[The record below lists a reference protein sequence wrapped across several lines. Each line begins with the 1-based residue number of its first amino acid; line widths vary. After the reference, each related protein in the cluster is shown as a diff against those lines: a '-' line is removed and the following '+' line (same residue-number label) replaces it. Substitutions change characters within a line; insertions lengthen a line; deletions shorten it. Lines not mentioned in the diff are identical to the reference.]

1 MKNRR
6 DAPPLSRLV
15 RQGGDFDFG
24 RTFPIS
30 GNPPPIMFQ
39 DHRII
44 RSPYIRSSPC
54 PGDSNASSKLAVCT
68 SSPSAVMP
76 ETRSYPILTLV
87 TSDRNYSFPIHTIIS
102 MPWGLQRIQQTRC
115 LHFITF
121 SCHARDPLL
130 SDPHARDIFE
140 QTLERV
146 RTWYGFFVSGC
157 GAPPGNMN
165 ARRRSQDYN
174 SLRLSGPD
182 IPTSEGELMRLTKML
197 VVLLVIALF

>member
-1 MKNRR
+1 MS
-6 DAPPLSRLV
+6 ASWMSIAGTCPL
-15 RQGGDFDFG
+15 
-24 RTFPIS
+24 I
-30 GNPPPIMFQ
+30 
-39 DHRII
+39 
-44 RSPYIRSSPC
+44 
-54 PGDSNASSKLAVCT
+54 
-68 SSPSAVMP
+68 
-76 ETRSYPILTLV
+76 
-87 TSDRNYSFPIHTIIS
+87 
-102 MPWGLQRIQQTRC
+102 
-115 LHFITF
+115 HFITF

-197 VVLLVIALF
+197 VVLLVIALSVSLALPAFAQDGAATYKAKCAGCHG